1 MHRIAHR
8 AVAPLTSIAV
18 AAIVAA
24 CSVDHAPSAPSVSQL
39 AATGAADLNA
49 TLLTRRRHAEQVER
63 LAATLRRVT
72 ARYHDIEVA
81 KRDTFVLLH
90 DCETR
95 LNDEPVG
102 TVYVNLGRLTDGVI
116 NPEKPDALIY
126 EPSDKGLKLVGV
138 EFAIPFVLWP
148 QPTPPQLL
156 GTTFQREDEFGVFA
170 LHAWVWRRN
179 PNGIFAETNP
189 RVTCS
194 GA

>member
-8 AVAPLTSIAV
+8 AVARLTLIAV
-18 AAIVAA
+18 AALVAA
-24 CSVDHAPSAPSVSQL
+24 CSVDHAPSMPSAFEL
-39 AATGAADLNA
+39 AAASSAELNA
-49 TLLTRRRHAEQVER
+49 TPLTHGRHEEEVQR

-72 ARYHDIEVA
+72 ARYHNIDVA
-81 KRDTFVLLH
+81 THDGFVLLH

-116 NPEKPDALIY
+116 DPEKPDALIY
-126 EPSDKGLKLVGV
+126 EPSAKGLKLVGV
-138 EFAIPFVLWP
+138 EFAIPFTLWT
-148 QPTPPQLL
+148 QPNPPQLL

-189 RVTCS
+189 RVHCATT
-194 GA
+194 